1 MIAENGVPFQLTA
14 NRIKAAINTPYT
26 KIETDKTLSEEILE
40 FLSPSD
46 VITKHLVI
54 KKQSSEGIYYVF
66 RFLDGKS
73 VMNWGPMDYE
83 IAEEQIYI
91 GTIPIVMELP
101 EEHSM
106 KFVNI
111 PDSYRTS
118 HRSQDE

>member
-1 MIAENGVPFQLTA
+1 M
-14 NRIKAAINTPYT
+14 
-26 KIETDKTLSEEILE
+26 KIETDKTLSEEMLE
-40 FLSPSD
+40 FLSPSDLSPSD

-91 GTIPIVMELP
+91 GAIPIVMELP
-101 EEHSM
+101 EEPSM